1 MNCIFCKIVRK
12 EAPAKIVYQDEQA
25 TAFRDAHP
33 AGPTHVL
40 VVPNRHIPS
49 VDDLTPEDEPL
60 MGHLFSIARQ
70 IAEGTGLKGN
80 GYRLIINT
88 GPDANQTVPH
98 LHLHVI
104 GGRPMRFPMG

>member
-70 IAEGTGLKGN
+70 IAEGAGLKGN